1 ADHLVG
7 RGERLRLRVPHE
19 EAQGEGVEEE
29 DRRPLA
35 PDVVFDL
42 RAGDPGF
49 SHSSTPLFIDPPP
62 YPSPRRGRG
71 TLLHVQLRAFVGP
84 AITDNGGERFRRPIM
99 EKRFQSYEEFWP
111 YYVAQHRHPVN
122 RALHVLGS
130 TLFLVCGVLGVLVS
144 PGWLLAMPVAGYS
157 FAWIGHFFFERNKP
171 ATFTHPLWSL
181 RG

>member
-1 ADHLVG
+1 
-7 RGERLRLRVPHE
+7 
-19 EAQGEGVEEE
+19 
-29 DRRPLA
+29 
-35 PDVVFDL
+35 
-42 RAGDPGF
+42 
-49 SHSSTPLFIDPPP
+49 
-62 YPSPRRGRG
+62 
-71 TLLHVQLRAFVGP
+71 
-84 AITDNGGERFRRPIM
+84 M

-144 PGWLLAMPVAGYS
+144 PVWLLAMPVAGYG

-181 RG
+181 RGDARMYRLTWLGRMKPEIRRSSELFPTGA